1 MSVNIEPV
9 DSKGI
14 EITVL
19 DTLTAADYRRF
30 RELTDERIE
39 RFGKLNLLIVV
50 KDFSGWTP
58 AALWEDLKF
67 DVAHYNDVAR
77 LAIVGEDMSQSWMA
91 TVSKP
96 FTSADVHYYALAD
109 IDAARRWVSQWP
121 ETSGSP
127 A

>member
-1 MSVNIEPV
+1 MSVAIKSVDARSIEV
-9 DSKGI
+9 
-14 EITVL
+14 TVQ
-19 DTLTAADYRRF
+19 DTLTVEDYQRF

-39 RFGKLNLLIVV
+39 QYGRVNLLVVV

-77 LAIVGEDMSQSWMA
+77 LAIVGEGMSQSWMA

-96 FTSADVHYYALAD
+96 FTSAEVHYYALSD

-121 ETSGSP
+121 AAVPG
-127 A
+127 